1 MYHLWWLF
9 FDTWPSILCSKLFRT
24 ISLRGAAG
32 NVVIVKHASLTSAIR
47 VAGGGTKYLCWLF
60 AYISWWCKSWVLVNI
75 ACRLLSDLVCRTCW
89 CIMSKL
95 SCSTFTNVTVVTTST
110 MAVMIIGIL
119 DAVRAKNVVAGIIK
133 TTSTIDHRL
142 IRLHANVLERAHY
155 RRVRLLELL

>member
-1 MYHLWWLF
+1 
-9 FDTWPSILCSKLFRT
+9 
-24 ISLRGAAG
+24 
-32 NVVIVKHASLTSAIR
+32 
-47 VAGGGTKYLCWLF
+47 
-60 AYISWWCKSWVLVNI
+60 
-75 ACRLLSDLVCRTCW
+75 
-89 CIMSKL
+89 MSKL

>member
-1 MYHLWWLF
+1 
-9 FDTWPSILCSKLFRT
+9 
-24 ISLRGAAG
+24 
-32 NVVIVKHASLTSAIR
+32 
-47 VAGGGTKYLCWLF
+47 
-60 AYISWWCKSWVLVNI
+60 
-75 ACRLLSDLVCRTCW
+75 
-89 CIMSKL
+89 
-95 SCSTFTNVTVVTTST
+95 